1 MLHVII
7 QPPFDEIDSQHAHM
21 MAPGKLKLGLS
32 GHIKVGQSTKNLKPD
47 LVLSVIADGA
57 ELAHILQNFTGL
69 PVAKIN
75 NDLTAQTDM
84 RWFGD
89 DAKFIVA
96 NWT

>member
-1 MLHVII
+1 MLHIII
-7 QPPFDEIDSQHAHM
+7 QPPFDEIDPQCAHFE
-21 MAPGKLKLGLS
+21 
-32 GHIKVGQSTKNLKPD
+32 VGQSTKNLKPS

-57 ELAHILQNFTGL
+57 ELQHILKNFTGL
-69 PVAKIN
+69 PIAKIN
-75 NDLTAQTDM
+75 DDLTTQTEM